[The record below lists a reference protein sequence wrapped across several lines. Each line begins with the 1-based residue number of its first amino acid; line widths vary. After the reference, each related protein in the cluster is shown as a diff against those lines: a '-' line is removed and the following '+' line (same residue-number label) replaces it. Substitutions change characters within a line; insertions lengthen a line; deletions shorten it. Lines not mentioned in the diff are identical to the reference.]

1 VPRAIS
7 NTSPL
12 LFLHRI
18 GGMPWLSSLSQEVW
32 TPEAVISEL
41 ETADQKG
48 YETPNFSEYAWLE
61 IRNPVK
67 IPADWLSEDL
77 GLGELAAMA
86 LARENNDRVLL
97 LDDGLARKIARSAGL
112 EVWGTLRILLE
123 VKKIGLVENV
133 SCVLDELVQSG
144 MWLSTE
150 IKDRILSLAGEKA

>member
-1 VPRAIS
+1 
-7 NTSPL
+7 
-12 LFLHRI
+12 
-18 GGMPWLSSLSQEVW
+18 MPWLSSLSQEVW

-86 LARENNDRVLL
+86 LAMENNDRVLL

-123 VKKIGLVENV
+123 VKKSAWLRMFLV
-133 SCVLDELVQSG
+133 C
-144 MWLSTE
+144 STS
-150 IKDRILSLAGEKA
+150 LFSLACGCQRKLRTVFFRLREKRRECPETN